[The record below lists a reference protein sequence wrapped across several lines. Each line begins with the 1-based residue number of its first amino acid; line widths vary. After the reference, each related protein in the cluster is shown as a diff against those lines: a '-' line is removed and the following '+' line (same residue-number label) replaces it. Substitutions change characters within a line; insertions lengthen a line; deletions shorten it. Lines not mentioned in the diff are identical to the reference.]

1 AEASVAANEA
11 DLDARLVLAKALA
24 ARGRRGEAV
33 DHLIHSIA
41 ADRTHDDEAA
51 RKFLLTIFEA
61 EGPESDVSV
70 DGRRR
75 LSSILF
81 A

>member
-1 AEASVAANEA
+1 MCIRDRIYSVGKN
-11 DLDARLVLAKALA
+11 RM
-24 ARGRRGEAV
+24 
-33 DHLIHSIA
+33 
-41 ADRTHDDEAA
+41 HDDEAA

-61 EGPESDVSV
+61 EGTESDISI

-81 A
+81 S

>member
-1 AEASVAANEA
+1 M
-11 DLDARLVLAKALA
+11 
-24 ARGRRGEAV
+24 
-33 DHLIHSIA
+33 
-41 ADRTHDDEAA
+41 HDDEAA
-51 RKFLLTIFEA
+51 RHFLLTIFEA
-61 EGPESDVSV
+61 EGPESEVSI